1 MASEVEDEF
10 IDEEDLEPQELDV
23 VAAGDPEVAVGTTPA
38 ADDDKPQRG
47 RRRRRRGRRRG
58 GERGPE
64 GKDEGPENARP
75 PRPVTPRA
83 DAAPP
88 MPRDRH
94 QSFDPTRAAPVHQD
108 REQFD
113 DADAD
118 EIVEES
124 PVQQA
129 AFPDEDLDFSDWNV
143 PSWQDLISSLH
154 RPGR

>member
-1 MASEVEDEF
+1 MASDVEDEF

-38 ADDDKPQRG
+38 ADDDKPQ
-47 RRRRRRGRRRG
+47 RGRRRG